1 MNIMNYILLTAF
13 FYLCFYSVPTLLKK
27 TIGIEQTIMRGSKS
41 HEGQE
46 IMVSVGLMV
55 PENHFLRAIEATINF
70 TFIKKQLTTYY
81 CKDSGRLSIHPIVL
95 FKVISIEYC

>member
-1 MNIMNYILLTAF
+1 
-13 FYLCFYSVPTLLKK
+13 
-27 TIGIEQTIMRGSKS
+27 
-41 HEGQE
+41 
-46 IMVSVGLMV
+46 MV

-95 FKVISIEYC
+95 FKVISIEYCQGICSECQLTKEIQNNMAYR